1 MAWPARETSRILHAV
16 SPFFLPELVQ
26 RVWSLDFQLFLA
38 DISFFFC
45 ISHISCFHSGK
56 THTTGVTVAGTRV
69 GALGTGPMVPG

>member
-38 DISFFFC
+38 DIFSFALVT
-45 ISHISCFHSGK
+45 FHVS
-56 THTTGVTVAGTRV
+56 TRV
-69 GALGTGPMVPG
+69 RHIQQELLWLEPG